1 MKNLKYLIIAL
12 LVYSCHGDLDQTPT
26 DPDLFTEVQVY
37 SNAQEAKSALA
48 KVYASFALTGQQGP
62 AGQPDIDN
70 SIIDEGFS
78 QFTRVM
84 YTLNE
89 CSTDTAVVGWGD
101 PGLPNIHE
109 MSWDVNNPWTK
120 GMYFRL
126 AQAVSFAN
134 SFIENAEELANS
146 DSDTSFMI
154 QEARFLRAYAYFQ
167 LMDMFANV
175 PIVTKLTTTLP
186 EQNSREEVFNFVE
199 SELKELTTSLNSS
212 GANEYGR
219 VDQTAAHAL
228 LSRLYLN
235 APVYAGRDM
244 YQEASSSAQAALSGT
259 YSLKNSSFLGIIYPS
274 IFSLLKIFFNFSIF
288 SI

>member
-1 MKNLKYLIIAL
+1 MKNFKYLLIIAL
-12 LVYSCHGDLDQTPT
+12 TFYACHGDLDQNPT

-37 SNAQEAKSALA
+37 SSSQEAKSALA

-126 AQAVSFAN
+126 AQAVSLQ
-134 SFIENAEELANS
+134 I
-146 DSDTSFMI
+146 
-154 QEARFLRAYAYFQ
+154 
-167 LMDMFANV
+167 
-175 PIVTKLTTTLP
+175 
-186 EQNSREEVFNFVE
+186 
-199 SELKELTTSLNSS
+199 
-212 GANEYGR
+212 
-219 VDQTAAHAL
+219 L
-228 LSRLYLN
+228 L
-235 APVYAGRDM
+235 
-244 YQEASSSAQAALSGT
+244 
-259 YSLKNSSFLGIIYPS
+259 
-274 IFSLLKIFFNFSIF
+274 
-288 SI
+288 